1 MTSWSGRFSGPNGDR
16 TASSCFLGEDTA
28 ADGGGVAEL
37 RHGSLRTESQLQLH
51 LFSILFLL
59 CACLW
64 WVGSGLWRALHDRR
78 TVKNIPK
85 YAPAQFY
92 IDNVLPQITEKKIMA
107 LKPFVDDLGKL
118 WKFYRSLNQQAE
130 VQGELSC
137 PEVFPEIE
145 QMADVSVMAL
155 HLRFEKGMVGLS
167 FCDFVGT
174 REEKALMALYRQKE
188 WPRRYKNGSHLWSLA
203 LQKRKEGRCP
213 LEPGEVAVILRA
225 MGYPKETQ
233 IYVASGQVLV
243 DRTHGTTQE
252 HVPKS
257 CKAFCLIFH
266 AIPLCQLD

>member
-1 MTSWSGRFSGPNGDR
+1 M
-16 TASSCFLGEDTA
+16 
-28 ADGGGVAEL
+28 
-37 RHGSLRTESQLQLH
+37 
-51 LFSILFLL
+51 
-59 CACLW
+59 
-64 WVGSGLWRALHDRR
+64 RR

-107 LKPFVDDLGKL
+107 LKPFVDRLG
-118 WKFYRSLNQQAE
+118 NQQAE
-130 VQGELSC
+130 VQGQQGELSC

-188 WPRRYKNGSHLWSLA
+188 WPRHYKNGSHLWSLT

-233 IYVASGQVLV
+233 IYVASGQVMV
-243 DRTHGTTQE
+243 DRTAWHHSGTCSQI
-252 HVPKS
+252 
-257 CKAFCLIFH
+257 L
-266 AIPLCQLD
+266 

>member
-1 MTSWSGRFSGPNGDR
+1 MLIIIGPRAVGLVYFQVSNLCRKFEDIFDVDHFIDYLKDDVRIVRDIPEWFIDKSELFTSIR
-16 TASSCFLGEDTA
+16 
-28 ADGGGVAEL
+28 
-37 RHGSLRTESQLQLH
+37 
-51 LFSILFLL
+51 
-59 CACLW
+59 
-64 WVGSGLWRALHDRR
+64 
-78 TVKNIPK
+78 
-85 YAPAQFY
+85 
-92 IDNVLPQITEKKIMA
+92 
-107 LKPFVDDLGKL
+107 
-118 WKFYRSLNQQAE
+118 NQQAE

-233 IYVASGQVLV
+233 IYVASGQVYGGQNCMAPLRNMFPNLEELASKEELDGFRKHVTNLAALDFLV
-243 DRTHGTTQE
+243 CL
-252 HVPKS
+252 KS
-257 CKAFCLIFH
+257 DVFCDD
-266 AIPLCQLD
+266 PWR